1 MSERNEPT
9 LRYRVTPE
17 EAARQG
23 FVLAL
28 KRFANGDMEKG
39 LADLFE
45 LRLKPD
51 FERKSGR
58 APQTRDEAKQVFAD
72 EPLFKF
78 WESLTYNSQ
87 DLLWTSCADTVDR
100 ENVRLKPEYDVLTSR
115 KERLGSLTLDPGL
128 DMPEPMSHT
137 DIHRMPG
144 GYQRDAGGSDMW
156 AGLMYHTSVDIYLRG
171 KGETGFKPDF
181 QARLLAKIIREKFPT
196 LSPQK
201 ILEIGCGPG
210 TQTAYWPEAFP
221 DAEVHAV
228 DVGPAMLRYAHG
240 LAEAKGVAVHYHQM
254 NAAKTKFADQSFD
267 LIVSIATFHETS
279 SEILPAVMREA
290 KRLLKPGGV
299 FINLDVPYQTKTLP
313 LVKQVT
319 NDWQVLHN
327 GEPFWTG
334 FGDTDAGVAL
344 KAAGFPE
351 GAVFAYHDRST
362 ALPWYVFGGQKTAG

>member
-1 MSERNEPT
+1 MTERNEPT

-28 KRFANGDMEKG
+28 KRFANADMEKG

-45 LRLKPD
+45 LRLKPE
-51 FERKSGR
+51 FERKQGR
-58 APQTRDEAKQVFAD
+58 APQSRDEAKAVF
-72 EPLFKF
+72 EGQPLFQF
-78 WESLTYNSQ
+78 WEALAYNSQ
-87 DLLWTSCADTVDR
+87 DLLWSSCADTVER
-100 ENVRLKPEYDVLTSR
+100 ENARLKGEYDVLTSR
-115 KERLGSLTLDPGL
+115 KERLGSLSLDPTL
-128 DMPEPMSHT
+128 EMPEPMSHT

-144 GYQRDAGGSDMW
+144 GYQRDQGGSDMW

-181 QARLLAKIIREKFPT
+181 QARLLAKIIREKYPA
-196 LSPQK
+196 LNPK
-201 ILEIGCGPG
+201 RILEIGCGPG

-221 DAEVHAV
+221 EAEVHAI

-254 NAAKTKFADQSFD
+254 NAAKTTFEDGRFD

-290 KRLLKPGGV
+290 KRLLAPGGV
-299 FINLDVPYQTKTLP
+299 FINLDVPYQTPTLP

-319 NDWQVLHN
+319 NDWQVLYN

-334 FGDTDAGVAL
+334 FGDTDAGAAL

-351 GAVFAYHDRST
+351 AGVFAYHDKTT
-362 ALPWYVFGGQKTAG
+362 ALPWYVFGGQKPAA